1 MPKWQYALFL
11 VNKSKKKWSDPCLYL
26 DSLNNKNI
34 PFSGELRHLIDNRTS
49 VQELSVLL
57 CLHMCGQSGYIKVP
71 AKAIVF
77 SLRRPPTYS
86 AWHSQI
92 VPHQV
97 LAMINRA

>member
-1 MPKWQYALFL
+1 
-11 VNKSKKKWSDPCLYL
+11 
-26 DSLNNKNI
+26 
-34 PFSGELRHLIDNRTS
+34 
-49 VQELSVLL
+49 
-57 CLHMCGQSGYIKVP
+57 MCGQSGYIKVP

-77 SLRRPPTYS
+77 PLRRPPTYS